1 MGLSFFLLMAPFVDG
16 MRIAHAS
23 DSFVTS
29 SIAEPSNL
37 LPLFASDSA
46 SAEIS
51 RLVFN
56 GLVKYDKNL
65 KLIGDLAD
73 RWEISADGLKI
84 IFYLKQNV
92 RWQDGKL
99 FTAEDV
105 LFTFGKMTDPS
116 VPTPYGADFEKVS
129 SVKATDAYTVEVIYK
144 EPFSPGLASWGM
156 GVLPKHLLEKENLLT
171 TSFARHPVGTGPYRL
186 TLWKAGERLELEAN
200 ADYFEGRPGLSRYVY
215 RVIPDTST
223 NFLELQTEGLDLS
236 ALTPLQ
242 FSRQTDGAFFKKY
255 YHKFRYPSPSYTY
268 IGYNLT
274 NPLFSDRRVRKA
286 LGLAIQKKEIVS
298 ATLMGLGS
306 VATGPFLPGSWA
318 YDRSVTPT
326 PFDPKQSKELL
337 AQAGWR
343 DSNGDGILDKEG
355 RPFSFTL
362 LTNQGNTERQMAC
375 EIIQKNLKDVGIQV
389 KIQVVEWGTFLK
401 EFIDKKRFDAV
412 LLAWQLSRD
421 PDIYDIFHSARIDGG
436 FNFISYKNAEVD
448 RLLEEGRR
456 VFSEAERAEIYH
468 KLHRILSEEEPY
480 TFLYVPEALV
490 AVHGRFQGV
499 EMAPAGLGHNFIR
512 WSVDPGKERWKV

>member
-1 MGLSFFLLMAPFVDG
+1 MTF
-16 MRIAHAS
+16 AS
-23 DSFVTS
+23 DAFVTS

-51 RLVFN
+51 RLIFN

-65 KLIGDLAD
+65 KLTGDLAE
-73 RWEISADGLKI
+73 RWEISADSLKI

-92 RWQDGKL
+92 RWQDGKP

-105 LFTFGKMTDPS
+105 LFTFQKMTDPS
-116 VPTPYGADFEKVS
+116 VPTPYGADFEKVD
-129 SVKATDAYTVEVIYK
+129 SVKALDASTVEVIYK

-156 GVLPKHLLEKENLLT
+156 GILPKHLLEKENLLS

-186 TLWKAGERLELEAN
+186 TVWKAGERLELEAN
-200 ADYFEGRPGLSRYVY
+200 VDYFEGRPGLDRYVY
-215 RVIPDTST
+215 RIIPDSSTS
-223 NFLELQTEGLDLS
+223 FLELQTEGLDLS
-236 ALTPLQ
+236 GLSALQ
-242 FSRQTDGAFFKKY
+242 FSRQTDSVFFKKH
-255 YHKFRYPSPSYTY
+255 YHKFRYPSPSYAY
-268 IGYNLT
+268 VGYNLT
-274 NPLFSDRRVRKA
+274 SPLFSDRQVRKA
-286 LGLAIQKKEIVS
+286 LGMAIQKNEIVS
-298 ATLMGLGS
+298 ATLLGFGR

-318 YDRSVTPT
+318 YEDSVP
-326 PFDPKQSKELL
+326 PSPYDPEKSKELL

-343 DSNGDGILDKEG
+343 DSDGDGILDKEG
-355 RPFSFTL
+355 RAFSFTL

-375 EIIQKNLKDVGIQV
+375 EIIQKNLKDIGIEV

-412 LLAWQLSRD
+412 LLAWQLPRD
-421 PDIYDIFHSARIDGG
+421 PDVYDIFHSTRIDGG
-436 FNFISYKNAEVD
+436 FNFISYKNSEVD
-448 RLLEEGRR
+448 RLLEDGRR
-456 VFSEAERAEIYH
+456 VFPEAERAVIYH

-490 AVHGRFQGV
+490 AVHQRFQGV
-499 EMAPAGLGHNFIR
+499 EIAPSGLGHNFIR
-512 WSVDPGKERWKV
+512 WSVDPDKERWKV